1 MNGTLQIERTTYI
14 IECEIQQM
22 EVIMIGI
29 KLIGAANSSQ
39 IKTYKTKPLTNNFVH
54 LTQFYFEKDKWPSYI
69 ANVH

>member
-1 MNGTLQIERTTYI
+1 MEWKFRSKRATYI

-39 IKTYKTKPLTNNFVH
+39 IKTYKTKPLTNFVH
-54 LTQFYFEKDKWPSYI
+54 FGAILFRNDKCPS
-69 ANVH
+69 